1 MAQPTAQPRRAS
13 LVVAASMVLFTVA
26 VAAFGCASA
35 DIVSPD
41 DGAALDSDGSLPPQP
56 CTTTTVCDGQTVRA
70 CSQGVPGTV
79 VQICDD
85 TQACSAGRCTTLSC
99 AAAERGQSLAGCLI
113 YGALVDNTDRDDAL
127 SSLVIVVNPG
137 NTDTDAQLLVRDDTG
152 QWNNIETVH
161 VPALGAGRFDVP
173 SQHVEGVGVGQA
185 LAFRLQSDQP
195 LTAMLIESDDRT
207 EMSQSTGG
215 TMLLP
220 SQALGNE
227 YMVMTYPQRLLPE
240 LSATAGSHDGA
251 GEITVIGTVDGTNVT
266 VHLSSTASLAAG
278 GGLSAAGPGGSV
290 AVMLDDGDVLQLHSE
305 DEGTDLSGSEVLSD
319 NPVVVLSGN
328 IFTSYG
334 RSGPGINSPDL
345 ALEAMWPVRSWT
357 ESYVAARLGP
367 QKDTCDS
374 IFGGASSLWRILAA
388 RDDTHVTFDAPL
400 GLAGGLPAGELVLAQ
415 GEVREI
421 LVTSAGS
428 FVIHGS
434 KPILATQGMD
444 CEGTLSAAVPVDT
457 LWHDYR
463 FALPANF
470 DHELMVVRHDP
481 MPVLL
486 DGVPIAESLFQPAG
500 GIFEAARVAIPPCV
514 GLPSNC
520 LHDLTGT
527 FGLTL
532 RGMDVLCGY
541 ALTPFIGSHCGPVA
555 GPDCIP

>member
-1 MAQPTAQPRRAS
+1 MSTV
-13 LVVAASMVLFTVA
+13 LITVVASAL
-26 VAAFGCASA
+26 GCASA
-35 DIVSPD
+35 DVASPA
-41 DGAALDSDGSLPPQP
+41 DGAAVDGAGTLPPPP
-56 CTTTTVCDGQTVRA
+56 CTTATVCDGQTVRA
-70 CSQGVPGTV
+70 CSQDFPGAV
-79 VQICDD
+79 LQICDD
-85 TQACSAGRCTTLSC
+85 TQACSAGRCTTLAC

-113 YGALVDNTDRDDAL
+113 YGALADNTDRDDAL
-127 SSLVIVVNPG
+127 PSMVIVVNPG
-137 NTDTDAQLLVRDDTG
+137 NSDTDAQLLVRDSTG
-152 QWNNIETVH
+152 LWNNIETVH
-161 VPALGAGRFDVP
+161 VPALGAERFDVP
-173 SQHVEGVGVGQA
+173 NQHVEGVGVGQA

-195 LTAMLIESDDRT
+195 LTATLIESDDRT

-227 YMVMTYPQRLLPE
+227 YMVMTYPQRSLPE
-240 LSATAGSHDGA
+240 LSATVGSHDGA
-251 GEITVIGTVDGTNVT
+251 GAITVIGTVDGTNVT
-266 VHLSSTASLAAG
+266 VHLSATASLAAG
-278 GGLSAAGPGGSV
+278 GGLPAAGPGGSV
-290 AVMLDDGDVLQLHSE
+290 DVMLDDGDVLQLDSE
-305 DEGTDLSGSEVLSD
+305 DEGSDLSGSEVLSD
-319 NPVVVLSGN
+319 NPVVVLAGN
-328 IFTSYG
+328 ILTSYG
-334 RSGPGINSPDL
+334 RSGPGINSPDM
-345 ALEAMWPVRSWT
+345 ALEAMWPVRSWS

-388 RDDTHVTFDAPL
+388 HDDTHVTFDAPL
-400 GLAGGLPAGELVLAQ
+400 GLAGGVPASELVLGQ

-428 FVIHGS
+428 FLIHGN
-434 KPILATQGMD
+434 KPIWATQGMD

-457 LWHDYR
+457 LWRDYR

-500 GIFEAARVAIPPCV
+500 GTFEAARVAVPPCV

-520 LHDLTGT
+520 LHDLAGT

-532 RGMDVLCGY
+532 RGMDVLCAY
-541 ALTPFIGSHCGPVA
+541 ALTPFITSRCGPVT